1 MKKKFVILTLYLVLF
16 QCFVVAK
23 TPLRFVFFTDLHI
36 TNLSPG
42 PSADLQKVISEVNAT
57 SGLDFVLV
65 GGDIANFGDTISLR
79 MAKTALSTLKIPYY
93 IVPGNHDFQWNVGV
107 GPKNFVK
114 VFGDDKFAFMHK
126 GYLFAGFATAPKEKG
141 VNGYIQPADIAWL
154 KSQLEKAGGKTP
166 SFIITHYPLLP
177 GDVDNGKEL
186 TDMLKG
192 FDVKAVL
199 NGHYHRNT
207 VLNFDGVPGIVN
219 RTVMQKK
226 DAPAAYTIY
235 TVDDQIHV
243 AEKRIGEP
251 EEIWAELPL
260 EK

>member
-1 MKKKFVILTLYLVLF
+1 
-16 QCFVVAK
+16 
-23 TPLRFVFFTDLHI
+23 
-36 TNLSPG
+36 
-42 PSADLQKVISEVNAT
+42 
-57 SGLDFVLV
+57 
-65 GGDIANFGDTISLR
+65 
-79 MAKTALSTLKIPYY
+79 
-93 IVPGNHDFQWNVGV
+93 
-107 GPKNFVK
+107 
-114 VFGDDKFAFMHK
+114 
-126 GYLFAGFATAPKEKG
+126 
-141 VNGYIQPADIAWL
+141 
-154 KSQLEKAGGKTP
+154 
-166 SFIITHYPLLP
+166 LP

-207 VLNFDGVPGIVN
+207 VLNFDGIPGIVN